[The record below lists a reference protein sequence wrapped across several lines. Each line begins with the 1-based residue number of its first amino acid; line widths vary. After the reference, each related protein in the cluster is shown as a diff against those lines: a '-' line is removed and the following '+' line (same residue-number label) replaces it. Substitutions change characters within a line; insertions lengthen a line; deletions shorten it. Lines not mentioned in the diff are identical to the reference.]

1 MLQFVVFVQKN
12 IFSQN
17 FSKQY
22 CTDSKKYQKKRKSEN
37 PFKNL
42 TKIDQKRCGKKFF
55 GPQYFLNEYFRKT
68 FL

>member
-1 MLQFVVFVQKN
+1 MLQFVVFVQKP
-12 IFSQN
+12 IFSPKLLKAILHGQQKI
-17 FSKQY
+17 F
-22 CTDSKKYQKKRKSEN
+22 KKRKSEN

-55 GPQYFLNEYFRKT
+55 GHQYFLNQYFRKK